1 MDCLVLAQRF
11 SSFAVDKTFEKV
23 KEYVDSVEGM
33 DIRGHISGGRAYF

>member
-1 MDCLVLAQRF
+1 MDFLGLAQRF

-23 KEYVDSVEGM
+23 KEFVEGM